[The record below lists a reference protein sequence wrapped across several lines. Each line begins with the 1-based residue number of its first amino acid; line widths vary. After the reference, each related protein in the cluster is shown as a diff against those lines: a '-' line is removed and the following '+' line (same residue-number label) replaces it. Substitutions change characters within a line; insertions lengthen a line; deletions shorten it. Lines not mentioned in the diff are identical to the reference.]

1 MSAKLL
7 FLGSVRPENRPLGYS
22 DHNDEIN
29 CPAERSPISYAVC
42 KARQRR
48 HFERC
53 AECDVPQ
60 EQQQGDP
67 ARNTGQTHLAVFRAD
82 GILGIYPDELDEH
95 LARKIGAALSQRLQ
109 REPLVVG
116 YDMRSSSQP
125 LAKAARAGIN
135 SAGINVVDIGL
146 CSTEIFAFAIAN
158 YKRHGGL
165 MVTGGRSPRQ
175 YNGFRVCRENASLLT
190 SKSGISNIQAIVE
203 RGTAS
208 AASVAGRVE
217 TSDPFFEYRD
227 HILSFAPAIRKM
239 RIVVDAANG
248 MAAKVAPVIL
258 GKTECEL
265 VPLNFELDGTFP
277 GHEPDPLNKEN
288 LKELRK
294 RVIESGADLGVAFD
308 GDAGRCVFVDEH
320 GETVCPDVITA
331 LLTRE
336 VLSRENHATIV
347 YDLRSSR
354 VVSEEIRRSGGIPC
368 QVPAGHIHM
377 RAALRKRHGA
387 FAGGPEAHYCFKE
400 NFHSDSAMTALLKIL
415 GMLTAENKTLSQLVM
430 PLRRYYRTG
439 ELEVKVADKD
449 ERIHALARHFTN
461 GKINYLDGITVEFEN
476 WWFNAR
482 KDEVG
487 PFLKVNLE
495 ATSPEVMAQAKQTVL
510 DVIEG

>member
-1 MSAKLL
+1 MGNA
-7 FLGSVRPENRPLGYS
+7 
-22 DHNDEIN
+22 DHNDAIH
-29 CPAERSPISYAVC
+29 CPAEKSPISYAVC

-53 AECDVPQ
+53 AECGVSK
-60 EQQQGDP
+60 EQQQTDP
-67 ARNTGQTHLAVFRAD
+67 AQKMDQTRLAVFRPD
-82 GILGIYPDELDEH
+82 GILGVYPDQMDEH
-95 LARKIGAALSQRLQ
+95 LTRKIGAALAQLIQ

-116 YDMRSSSQP
+116 RDMRPSSGP

-135 SAGINVVDIGL
+135 STGVNVVDIGL
-146 CSTEIFAFAIAN
+146 CSTEIFTFAIAH
-158 YKRHGGL
+158 YKRQGGV
-165 MVTGGRSPRQ
+165 MVTGGRDPRQ
-175 YNGFRVCRENASLLT
+175 YNGLRICRENAALLT

-203 RGTAS
+203 RGLAS
-208 AASVAGRVE
+208 AVSVAGRVE

-227 HILSFAPAIRKM
+227 HILSFAPPIRKM
-239 RIVVDAANG
+239 RIAVDAANG
-248 MAAKVAPVIL
+248 MAAKVVPAIL
-258 GKTECEL
+258 SKTECEV

-277 GHEPDPLNKEN
+277 GHNPDPLDKDN
-288 LKELRK
+288 LKDLRK
-294 RVIESGADLGVAFD
+294 RVIESGADLGLAFD

-320 GETVCPDVITA
+320 GEMICPDVITA
-331 LLTRE
+331 VLARE
-336 VLSRENHATIV
+336 ALSRESHATIV

-354 VVSEEIRRSGGIPC
+354 VVSEEIRRAGGIPC

-377 RAALRKRHGA
+377 RAALRKRQGA
-387 FAGGPEAHYCFKE
+387 FGGGPEACYCFRE
-400 NFHSDSAMTALLKIL
+400 HFYSDSAMIALLKVL

-482 KDEVG
+482 KAEVG

-495 ATSPEVMAQAKQTVL
+495 ATSPDVMAQARQTVL
-510 DVIEG
+510 GVIEG